1 MLKKENKKM
10 KYVGYFFKGAF
21 VSAGCVVGMVAGIV
35 IARDI
40 LVVLSKTEK
49 KEPEG
54 EHVE

>member
-1 MLKKENKKM
+1 M

-21 VSAGCVVGMVAGIV
+21 ISAGCVVGVVAGLV
-35 IARDI
+35 ISRDV
-40 LVVLSKTEK
+40 LVALSK